1 MKRNI
6 SGVRKQC
13 SRDGGGWLAS
23 EAVEVFLMP
32 EVYLAHRIN
41 KEVLQPTDDKVRA
54 VREFPQPGRVGRLK
68 AVLWMLSFTARSY
81 QQPSPLFI
89 H

>member
-32 EVYLAHRIN
+32 EVVYLAHRIN
-41 KEVLQPTDDKVRA
+41 KEGLQPTDDKVRA
-54 VREFPQPGRVGRLK
+54 VREFPQPSRAGRLK
-68 AVLWMLSFTARSY
+68 AVLWMLSFTA
-81 QQPSPLFI
+81 PSPFFI